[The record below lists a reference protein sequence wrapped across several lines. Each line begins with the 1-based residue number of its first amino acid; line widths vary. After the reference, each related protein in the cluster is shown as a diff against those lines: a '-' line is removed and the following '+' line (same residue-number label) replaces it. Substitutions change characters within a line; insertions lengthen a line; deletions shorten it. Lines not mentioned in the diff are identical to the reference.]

1 MALISKG
8 IELFYNYSGV
18 SGGGFGADNK
28 ATDIGANAYKMPGL
42 QEIGDLSGL
51 GAGTSRDKIEI
62 TTLADDRHVYTDGLI
77 ADSDMDG
84 ITFKFL
90 FDAEIFRLA
99 KAHADWEQS
108 QIALGMKD
116 ENLGE
121 WIVRL
126 PDGATFSMKAT
137 VSELKLDGA
146 GVGAALTMTMSLT
159 PYEEIEF
166 AKASASAE

>member
-18 SGGGFGADNK
+18 MGGGFGADNK
-28 ATDIGANAYKMPGL
+28 AADISANAYKLPGL
-42 QEIGDLSGL
+42 QEIGELSGMGGGL
-51 GAGTSRDKIEI
+51 SRDKIEI

-77 ADSDMDG
+77 AESDASE
-84 ITFKFL
+84 ISFKFL

-108 QIALGMKD
+108 QISIGNK
-116 ENLGE
+116 EEGLGE

-126 PDGATFSMKAT
+126 PDGATFTMKAT
-137 VSELKLDGA
+137 VTNLKLDGA
-146 GVGAALTMTMSLT
+146 GVGAALTMSMGLT
-159 PYEEIEF
+159 PYETIEF
-166 AKASASAE
+166 AKAASSAE